1 MTVIAKSA
9 TPSMSTVGATQVVA
23 GNIYAGEE
31 LEAVAPCYIKSDG
44 KVYMCDGVADAEAAK
59 FVGFTARHTEL
70 GEPVTLY
77 GFGTRFKYGS
87 GLTPDAV
94 LYLAENDGVYNL
106 VAGALDDAVT
116 TGDTQ
121 GTALVVSATDIVV
134 CRVDPKSG

>member
-1 MTVIAKSA
+1 MTVITKS
-9 TPSMSTVGATQVVA
+9 TSPSMDTGSAQQVVA

-44 KVYMCDGVADAEAAK
+44 KVYMCDGVADDEAAK

-70 GEPVTLY
+70 GQPVTLF

-87 GLTPDAV
+87 GLTPGAV

-106 VAGALDDAVT
+106 EAGLLDDAAT
-116 TGDTQ
+116 TGDTT
-121 GTALVVSATDIVV
+121 GTAIVVSATDIVV